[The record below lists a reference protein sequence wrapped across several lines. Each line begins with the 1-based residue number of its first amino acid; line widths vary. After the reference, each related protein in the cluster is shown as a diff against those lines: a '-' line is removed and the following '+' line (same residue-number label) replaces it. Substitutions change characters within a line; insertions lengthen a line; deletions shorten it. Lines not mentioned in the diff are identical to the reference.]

1 MVAQLLKSKGMDA
14 YNAPAKLA
22 AGELIKLVD
31 EVNADAVCVSVVAPS
46 TIIHARYLCAKLRA
60 QIPELKVVVGLWGAT
75 ENLAQA
81 AQRLHDSG
89 ANDTVTTLADAVLQ
103 LSSVSSLVDVS
114 ADGERREH
122 VR

>member
-1 MVAQLLKSKGMDA
+1 MRSCSKTRASDA
-14 YNAPAKLA
+14 YNAPAKLP

-31 EVNADAVCVSVVAPS
+31 EVNADAVCVSVVTPS

-60 QIPELKVVVGLWGAT
+60 QAPELKIVVGLWGAT

-81 AQRLHDSG
+81 AQRLRDSG
-89 ANDTVTTLADAVLQ
+89 ATETVTTLADAVLQ
-103 LSSVSSLVDVS
+103 LSNPSRLVDVS
-114 ADGERREH
+114 VDGDRPEH